1 MRSRALLE
9 HMEEMSSAV
18 RMVGWSPQPA
28 AQLMAR
34 ARAGAAPEDLPG
46 DFVVAQDRLRD
57 GRHETTI
64 ATSLGSC
71 RPYYWARPREGGVI
85 VHGASLFDVVRRAGL
100 PWRWND
106 DAVRTLA
113 LIRHLVDDQTLHR
126 DVRRVP
132 AGALLEAQ
140 GGAVT
145 ITRHDALTPALADD
159 TGTDDD
165 AIAGLLEVVAELPDR
180 PLLALTAGLDSRA
193 LLAALLHLERRP
205 VLWTAGPPES
215 TDVQVA
221 AAIARDTGLE
231 HHTVTLDPRDW
242 PRRAA
247 DITRR
252 TGGAYP
258 AGDWHSRMLFA
269 GAGALGCPVV
279 LKGSNGELARSF
291 YADAGTMAR
300 LAGHAPARAARTRL
314 AITVHRG
321 RGAYAQ
327 TPSFLDPARGGD
339 DAAWLPE
346 LLARVCS
353 APRRPLDRLDHF
365 YAQQRVRG
373 FVGMGVRLSDA
384 DLPVA
389 TPFLDSRWALAAAAL
404 PRRRKLGGALHR
416 ATIARLAPQL
426 LHHPS
431 GAEPRLQPVPPRGGW
446 LRRAHEVGTSPFAQ
460 VLADPE
466 IRETI
471 RRSPH
476 LDRFAS
482 AAERDAMVTG
492 DDAAGMELMLTL
504 HAAAQAAAET
514 QRAAPVSVRTA
525 RRLSPQRS

>member
-1 MRSRALLE
+1 MRSRALLDR
-9 HMEEMSSAV
+9 MEEMSSAV

-46 DFVVAQDRLRD
+46 DFVVAQDRLCD

-64 ATSLGSC
+64 ATSHGSC

-132 AGALLEAQ
+132 AGALLEAR

-145 ITRHDALTPALADD
+145 LIRHDALTPALADD
-159 TGTDDD
+159 GGTDED
-165 AIAGLLEVVAELPDR
+165 AIAALLEVVAELPDR

-231 HHTVTLDPRDW
+231 HHTVALDPRDW

-291 YADAGTMAR
+291 YADAGAMAR
-300 LAGHAPARAARTRL
+300 LAGHTPARAARMRL

-321 RGAYAQ
+321 RGAYAR

-384 DLPVA
+384 DLPAA
-389 TPFLDSRWALAAAAL
+389 TPFLDSRWALAAASL

-426 LHHPS
+426 MHHPS

-482 AAERDAMVTG
+482 APERDAMVTG
-492 DDAAGMELMLTL
+492 DDDAGMELMLTL
-504 HAAAQAAAET
+504 HAAAEAAAET